1 MSGGRFDYQ
10 QYVIN
15 DIADSIEREIRQNE
29 DEIECWSAR
38 REYDI
43 PYREGDSEWVY
54 TSWKDDMKFRVPQKN
69 IIRDEAFYYG
79 DEDGI
84 PIFDKPEGWSKNPPE
99 VLEILKEG
107 VKKLKEAAV
116 YAQRIDW
123 YLSGDDGEE
132 CLVRRLKEDLEQVSI
147 EIKKLDDNNWH
158 IGMKETDK
166 EDWETK

>member
-10 QYVIN
+10 QYAIK

-29 DEIECWSAR
+29 DGIECWSAR
-38 REYDI
+38 KEHGF
-43 PYREGDSEWVY
+43 PYREEDSEWVY
-54 TSWKDDMKFRVPQKN
+54 TSWKDDKMRYRVPKKN
-69 IIRDEAFYYG
+69 IIRDEPFYYG
-79 DEDGI
+79 DDNGI
-84 PIFDKPEGWSKNPPE
+84 PIFIKPAGWSKNPPE

-132 CLVRRLKEDLEQVSI
+132 SLVKRLKEDLAQVKR
-147 EIKKLDDNNWH
+147 EIKELEDNNWY
-158 IGMKETDK
+158 IGVKKTE
-166 EDWETK
+166 ED